1 MKFGFVIYFLYICI
15 MRNLNWNLLKAEDI
29 EVRQA
34 GKIEGSSKV
43 KMLLYQD
50 ARCTVKALDEQFG
63 AFNWTIDYKVV
74 GEQIYGRL
82 SVWDEE
88 RKMFIHKEDTG
99 DKSNIAEDKGQ
110 SSDILKRCAVRWGY
124 ATELYTA
131 PTIKV
136 DDDGYGN
143 KNYKV
148 SEIDYD
154 ANRCIKHL
162 VIVNRFGKEVFR
174 WDKSKTQTQSTPY
187 KPINH
192 TQDDLEWVDEKEVQ
206 KPIKKDNATILTEF
220 CNEKKNDS
228 STNTKE
234 LDRFYGFYKDKTN
247 NWRGTFD
254 VNRLYDNWMSKLKT
268 A

>member
-1 MKFGFVIYFLYICI
+1 MKKLE
-15 MRNLNWNLLKAEDI
+15 WNLLKAEDI

-34 GKIEGSSKV
+34 GKIEGKGKGKV
-43 KMLLYQD
+43 RMLLYQD
-50 ARCTVKALDEQFG
+50 ARCTTKALDEQFG

-131 PTIKV
+131 PNILV
-136 DDDGYGN
+136 DDDGYGCSG
-143 KNYKV
+143 YTV

-154 ANRCIKHL
+154 SNRCIKHL
-162 VIVNRFGKEVFR
+162 VLVNRFGKEMYR
-174 WDKSKTQTQSTPY
+174 WDKDSPTPQSTPC
-187 KPINH
+187 KSIN
-192 TQDDLEWVDEKEVQ
+192 TQDELEWVDEEEVQ
-206 KPIKKDNATILTEF
+206 KPIKKTNVSILTDF
-220 CNEKKNDS
+220 CNTKQKEDGVD
-228 STNTKE
+228 TNE
-234 LDRFYGFYKDKTN
+234 LKRFYDYYKDKANT
-247 NWRGTFD
+247 WRGTFD
-254 VNRLYDNWMSKLKT
+254 INRLYNIWMSKLKT